1 MSETP
6 MEYRHRMLTPE
17 TLGARLAAVTLVAF
31 DVDGTLTDGRIG
43 FIGWGGDRCLF
54 FHTHDGHGM
63 RNLREA
69 GLSIAWVTA
78 NKFMGVADRAKS
90 LRILYLIQGR
100 QDKKAALEELGIPWA
115 QIAFVG
121 DDENDV
127 PAMLAASVA
136 FSPSNATMPAAV
148 ASHIRLERAGG
159 AGAAREVCDM
169 ILRAKGLVPFVA
181 PDGVI
186 WRKP

>member
-1 MSETP
+1 MSETRL
-6 MEYRHRMLTPE
+6 EYRHRMLAPDE
-17 TLGARLAAVTLVAF
+17 LVARLAAVTLVAF

-43 FIGWGGDRCLF
+43 FVGSGGDRCLF

-69 GLSIAWVTA
+69 GLSVAWVTA
-78 NKFMGVADRAKS
+78 NKFMGVTHRAKS

-100 QDKKAALEELGIPWA
+100 EDKKTALEELGIQWA

-136 FSPSNATMPAAV
+136 FAPANATDPARFAAHV
-148 ASHIRLERAGG
+148 RLERAGG
-159 AGAAREVCDM
+159 AGAAREVCDL
-169 ILRAKGLVPFVA
+169 ILRAKGLAPFVA
-181 PDGVI
+181 PDGVV

>member
-6 MEYRHRMLTPE
+6 MEYRHRMLAPE
-17 TLGARLAAVTLVAF
+17 VLTARLAAVTLVAF

-43 FIGWGGDRCLF
+43 FVGSGGDRCLF

-100 QDKKAALEELGIPWA
+100 EDKKAALEELGIPWD

-136 FSPSNATMPAAV
+136 FAPANATTPAAV
-148 ASHIRLERAGG
+148 AAHVRLQRAGG

-169 ILRAKGLVPFVA
+169 ILQAKGFAPFVA
-181 PDGVI
+181 PDGVV